1 MLVITKGAYMFA
13 KNYIAKYSPQHNKKA
28 IVQYYKIPATTKW
41 VEYML
46 DRHEINKILM
56 DSDFAT
62 KMDLLE
68 TLQILERKIDY
79 MYKHPNFNFKKATDL
94 FHIMKNATKVA
105 TNVTVVNKQT
115 TNKKIK
121 NTK

>member
-1 MLVITKGAYMFA
+1 MHAHSFIS
-13 KNYIAKYSPQHNKKA
+13 KYATRNSSKA

-46 DRHEINKILM
+46 DKHEINKILM
-56 DSDFAT
+56 DSNFTT

-68 TLQILERKIDY
+68 VLQVLERKIDY

-94 FHIMKNATKVA
+94 FHILKSAPKVA
-105 TNVTVVNKQT
+105 ESATIKVV
-115 TNKKIK
+115 KKRRK
-121 NTK
+121 

>member
-1 MLVITKGAYMFA
+1 MQARTYVTKYATG
-13 KNYIAKYSPQHNKKA
+13 NNKKA

-46 DRHEINKILM
+46 DKHDINKILM

-68 TLQILERKIDY
+68 VLQVLERKIDY
-79 MYKHPNFNFKKATDL
+79 MYKHPNFEFKKATDL
-94 FHIMKNATKVA
+94 FHRLKNATKVA
-105 TNVTVVNKQT
+105 PLATVAKKQQ
-115 TNKKIK
+115 KKK
-121 NTK
+121 LKKR

>member
-1 MLVITKGAYMFA
+1 MFA
-13 KNYIAKYSPQHNKKA
+13 RNYIAKYNVSSNKKA

-56 DSDFAT
+56 DSEFAI

-94 FHIMKNATKVA
+94 FHILKNATKVKDV
-105 TNVTVVNKQT
+105 VTISKNT
-115 TNKKIK
+115 TSKKSKNKK
-121 NTK
+121 

>member
-1 MLVITKGAYMFA
+1 MSANSFIS
-13 KNYIAKYSPQHNKKA
+13 KYSSRNNKKA

-46 DRHEINKILM
+46 DKHDVNKILM

-68 TLQILERKIDY
+68 VLQVLERKIDY
-79 MYKHPNFNFKKATDL
+79 MYKHPNFEFKKATDL
-94 FHIMKNATKVA
+94 FHRLKNATKVA
-105 TNVTVVNKQT
+105 PLATPKNVAKKQH
-115 TNKKIK
+115 KKR
-121 NTK
+121 

>member
-1 MLVITKGAYMFA
+1 MQARTYVTKYATG
-13 KNYIAKYSPQHNKKA
+13 NNKKA

-46 DRHEINKILM
+46 DKHDINKILM

-68 TLQILERKIDY
+68 VLQVLERKIDY
-79 MYKHPNFNFKKATDL
+79 MYKHPNFEFKRATDL
-94 FHIMKNATKVA
+94 FHRLKNATKIADLATSKSVA
-105 TNVTVVNKQT
+105 KKQP
-115 TNKKIK
+115 KKR
-121 NTK
+121 

>member
-1 MLVITKGAYMFA
+1 MFARTYITKYATR
-13 KNYIAKYSPQHNKKA
+13 NNKKA
-28 IVQYYKIPATTKW
+28 IIKYEEINATNKW

-68 TLQILERKIDY
+68 VLQVLDRKIAWHF
-79 MYKHPNFNFKKATDL
+79 KHPNFAFTKATRMFEAL
-94 FHIMKNATKVA
+94 KNAPKVA
-105 TNVTVVNKQT
+105 ASATPQKVAKKQR
-115 TNKKIK
+115 KKR
-121 NTK
+121 

>member
-1 MLVITKGAYMFA
+1 MQARTYITKYATRNN
-13 KNYIAKYSPQHNKKA
+13 KNA

-46 DRHEINKILM
+46 DKHDVNKILM

-94 FHIMKNATKVA
+94 FHILKNTTKVA

-115 TNKKIK
+115 TSKKIK

>member
-1 MLVITKGAYMFA
+1 MFA
-13 KNYIAKYSPQHNKKA
+13 RTYISKYATGNNKKA

-46 DRHEINKILM
+46 DKHDINKILM

-68 TLQILERKIDY
+68 VLQVLERKIDY
-79 MYKHPNFNFKKATDL
+79 MYKHPNFEFKKATDL
-94 FHIMKNATKVA
+94 FHRLKNATKVA
-105 TNVTVVNKQT
+105 SLATPQKVAKKQR
-115 TNKKIK
+115 KKR
-121 NTK
+121 

>member
-1 MLVITKGAYMFA
+1 MLAR
-13 KNYIAKYSPQHNKKA
+13 NYINKYATRNSNKA

-46 DRHEINKILM
+46 DKHDVNKMLM
-56 DSDFAT
+56 NSDFAT

-68 TLQILERKIDY
+68 VLQVLERKIDY

-94 FHIMKNATKVA
+94 FHILKNATKVA
-105 TNVTVVNKQT
+105 PLATP
-115 TNKKIK
+115 KKLQK
-121 NTK
+121 SNTKKR

>member
-1 MLVITKGAYMFA
+1 MSAHSLIS
-13 KNYIAKYSPQHNKKA
+13 KYSPNNNKKA

-46 DRHEINKILM
+46 DKHDINRILM
-56 DSDFAT
+56 SSDFAT

-94 FHIMKNATKVA
+94 FHIMKNATKV
-105 TNVTVVNKQT
+105 TNIVTISKQT
-115 TNKKIK
+115 TSKKIK

>member
-1 MLVITKGAYMFA
+1 MSAHSL
-13 KNYIAKYSPQHNKKA
+13 IAKYSLNSNKKA

-46 DRHEINKILM
+46 DKHDINKILM

-115 TNKKIK
+115 TSKKIK
-121 NTK
+121 NKK

>member
-1 MLVITKGAYMFA
+1 MFA
-13 KNYIAKYSPQHNKKA
+13 RNYIAKYNVSSNKKA

-56 DSDFAT
+56 DSEFAT

-94 FHIMKNATKVA
+94 FHILKNATKVKDV
-105 TNVTVVNKQT
+105 VTISKST
-115 TNKKIK
+115 TSKKSKNKK
-121 NTK
+121 

>member
-1 MLVITKGAYMFA
+1 MLARSYIT
-13 KNYIAKYSPQHNKKA
+13 KYSPQHNKKA

-46 DRHEINKILM
+46 DKHDINKILM

-68 TLQILERKIDY
+68 ILQVLERKIDY
-79 MYKHPNFNFKKATDL
+79 MYKHPNFSFKKATDL
-94 FHIMKNATKVA
+94 FHILKSVPKVA
-105 TNVTVVNKQT
+105 EKATPKLVVKKQRNKW
-115 TNKKIK
+115 
-121 NTK
+121 